1 MERGEV
7 ITRTCDGCGRRIAD
21 DDRHALRDLPMYDIP
36 TSAPTGPHDYC
47 GECVTIV
54 RTELPKL
61 AAQAREARRAAAREP
76 VRSRALTLWKGGTA
90 PARPPHQRA

>member
-1 MERGEV
+1 M
-7 ITRTCDGCGRRIAD
+7 ITRTCNGCSRLIAD
-21 DDRHALRDLPMYDIP
+21 SDQHAARGVDIGDP
-36 TSAPTGPHDYC
+36 KPVDWC
-47 GECVTIV
+47 GECVDII
-54 RTELPKL
+54 RIELPRL